1 MGYLVDLYLK
11 SSKNRCNF
19 SDLRVARPPLI
30 VCRIQRTKANI
41 SIFLQIVPLFSIIWL
56 IWSNDSFINFFS
68 IILLQNWRKKNFD
81 PKRLY
86 FKNIAIIIF
95 ISYIFYQK
103 ALTSGFR
110 MIPYFNSCDIY
121 KYVKYLF
128 ISARFFEPKNWP
140 IQRHRSLRNPM
151 LRVKGVTILMKLIQ
165 KPFYEHVLLI
175 SFPSLFDGI

>member
-1 MGYLVDLYLK
+1 MQNVL
-11 SSKNRCNF
+11 SMSARSC
-19 SDLRVARPPLI
+19 LRLCRRP
-30 VCRIQRTKANI
+30 RTKANI
-41 SIFLQIVPLFSIIWL
+41 LFFLRIVPLFSIIWF
-56 IWSNDSFINFFS
+56 IWSNDSFINFFC

-151 LRVKGVTILMKLIQ
+151 LRVKGGKCNFFALPEI
-165 KPFYEHVLLI
+165 PNFPAN
-175 SFPSLFDGI
+175 SF

>member
-1 MGYLVDLYLK
+1 MKKYLYWDENKCKMSYQWARARVYASVGGQEQKQTFCFFCELFLCFLLFDL
-11 SSKNRCNF
+11 
-19 SDLRVARPPLI
+19 SD
-30 VCRIQRTKANI
+30 QM
-41 SIFLQIVPLFSIIWL
+41 
-56 IWSNDSFINFFS
+56 
-68 IILLQNWRKKNFD
+68 ILLSTFLYYFTAKLTKKNFD

-110 MIPYFNSCDIY
+110 MIPYFNSFDIY

-151 LRVKGVTILMKLIQ
+151 LRVNYCVCCVR
-165 KPFYEHVLLI
+165 Y
-175 SFPSLFDGI
+175 

>member
-1 MGYLVDLYLK
+1 MKKYLYWDENKCKMSYQWARARVYASVGGQEQK
-11 SSKNRCNF
+11 QTFCF
-19 SDLRVARPPLI
+19 FLR
-30 VCRIQRTKANI
+30 
-41 SIFLQIVPLFSIIWL
+41 IVPLFSIIWF
-56 IWSNDSFINFFS
+56 IWSNDSFINFFC

-151 LRVKGVTILMKLIQ
+151 LRVNYQT
-165 KPFYEHVLLI
+165 LL
-175 SFPSLFDGI
+175 LLLLL